1 MLSKLTLPSLLLLL
15 IFCLVHSLSAQTAKS
30 FPTSEVFL
38 SSAAYLQTQDKVYA
52 ATGSSPINNIANLI
66 QIIHPAWGK
75 VEKSISVGYN
85 PRNICNS
92 TDEQFLYCT
101 TDGPHVIQRIN
112 STSHEPELRVTIP
125 HNRQVSQLIPVPG
138 KAQQLLVASTSVQ
151 RDTSFIQLLDG
162 KLFQPIQIAIAAPEY
177 IIDFGL
183 ANDSTLILWQANHL
197 QQYRISKNGLQL
209 IKTQTGVSFDF
220 GGDGIVTSSHIITS
234 IGKVINFS
242 GDNLVLEKNIDPYY
256 FLMSDNYEADFFY
269 TMKSINEAGN
279 QQTIQFTKYKKS
291 DISIVATWESVFQS
305 NRNNHSE
312 SSPLYVTG
320 TDRLMYTF
328 MGYSHIFWNCK
339 ATIPPPSILQ
349 GTEVTRCFSAETPF
363 ELSVNQGEA
372 QEIIWSNDQTGA
384 TLPIQTAGFYA
395 AKFTDSLGCQT
406 GFSDSTQV
414 NFFLPAQIAYVS
426 TARGTGFS
434 FEICKNAKINLQAI
448 ATYNNA
454 KKWLWSTSDT
464 TQTLPAVAGTYR
476 VKMVS
481 DEGCESAWSPD
492 IFVKEGKDAA
502 PDKPLVKL
510 LYEDTQICPGET
522 VLYET
527 TPGYKYYWWSIN
539 PNNHFQGRIEHSG
552 NINYNLTLTVRVAN
566 VQACPSETS
575 TPISL
580 NFYAAPPKPS
590 ISLQGNQIISS
601 NTSAI
606 HQWYVNDVLI
616 EGSTGSSIPLYG
628 GGFYTAKIYD
638 GRCNSDFSNLVTVGG
653 KVTSTNEAENI
664 NIRVYPNPTQDE
676 LNIDWPLPIQ
686 QGVKNIRIYSLD
698 GKLQQNNILPR
709 ATNQSIRIS
718 TAHLING
725 VYWVD
730 IQTGTGHFRS
740 KFVKL

>member
-1 MLSKLTLPSLLLLL
+1 MLRKLTLPNLLLLL
-15 IFCLVHSLSAQTAKS
+15 IGCSVHSLGAQTAKS
-30 FPTSEVFL
+30 FPASEVFL

-52 ATGSSPINNIANLI
+52 ATGSLPINNIANLI

-75 VEKSISVGYN
+75 VEKSIHVGYN
-85 PRNICNS
+85 PQNICTS

-101 TDGPHVIQRIN
+101 IDGPHVIQRIN
-112 STSHEPELRVTIP
+112 SASHELELSVAIP
-125 HNRQVSQLIPVPG
+125 HNRRVFQLIPVPK

-151 RDTSFIQLLDG
+151 RDTTFIELLDG
-162 KLFQPIQIAIAAPEY
+162 KLFQPIKIAIAAPEY
-177 IIDFGL
+177 VVDFGL
-183 ANDSTLILWQANHL
+183 ANDSTLILWQATHL
-197 QQYRISKNGLQL
+197 QQYRINENGLQL

-220 GGDGIVTSSHIITS
+220 GGDGIVTSSHIVTR

-256 FLMSDNYEADFFY
+256 FAMSDNYAADFFY
-269 TMKSINEAGN
+269 TMKPINEAEN
-279 QQTIQFTKYKKS
+279 KQTVQFTKYRKS
-291 DISIVATWESVFQS
+291 DINIVATWESVFQS

-312 SSPLYVTG
+312 SSQLYVTG

-328 MGYSHIFWNCK
+328 RGYSHIFWNCN
-339 ATIPPPSILQ
+339 AAISPPSILQ
-349 GTEVTRCFSAETPF
+349 GTEVTSCFNGETPF

-372 QEIIWSNDQTGA
+372 KEIIWSNDQVGA
-384 TLPIQTAGFYA
+384 TLPIQTAGLYS

-406 GFSDSTQV
+406 GFSDSIQV
-414 NFFLPAQIAYVS
+414 NFFLPAQIAHVS
-426 TARGTGFS
+426 TEKGTGFS

-454 KKWLWSTSDT
+454 KKWLWSTGDT
-464 TQTLPAVAGTYR
+464 TQTLLALAGTYR

-492 IFVKEGKDAA
+492 IVVREGKNAA
-502 PDKPLVKL
+502 PDKPPVKL
-510 LYEDTQICPGET
+510 LQEDTQICPGET

-527 TPGYKYYWWSIN
+527 TPGYKYYWWSVN

-552 NINYNLTLTVRVAN
+552 NINYTLTLTVRVAN
-566 VQACPSETS
+566 VEACPSETS

-590 ISLQGNQIISS
+590 ISLQGGRIISS
-601 NTSAI
+601 NTTAI

-616 EGSTGSSIPLYG
+616 EGTTGPSIPLYG

-653 KVTSTNEAENI
+653 KVTSTNEAENT
-664 NIRVYPNPTQDE
+664 NLRVYPNPTEDE
-676 LNIDWPLPIQ
+676 LNIDWPLSIQ
-686 QGVKNIRIYSLD
+686 QGVKTIRIYSLD
-698 GKLQQNNILPR
+698 GKLQQSNSLPR
-709 ATNQSIRIS
+709 SATQSTRVS

-730 IQTGTGHFRS
+730 IQAGTEHFRS